1 MSFLEP
7 RVGFSSVF
15 AFPVSLMRH
24 SSSVQIARLFIFLS
38 APMKI
43 FETTRPEFIQ
53 TLHYYSVSKRVTPLY
68 LFSSNLIYFRLKEP
82 IKVRFLDFLV
92 VWWKFTKFLLP
103 CLKLEVS
110 FSLNFAALFIVIR
123 DNSSV
128 LFFSWNCIWFGQKE
142 PIKVEISDFWLLMW
156 NLT

>member
-7 RVGFSSVF
+7 RVGFSSIF
-15 AFPVSLMRH
+15 ASPVSLMRH

-38 APMKI
+38 APMKV
-43 FETTRPEFIQ
+43 FETTRSEFIQ
-53 TLHYYSVSKRVTPLY
+53 TLHYYSVSKRITPLY

-92 VWWKFTKFLLP
+92 VGSKFTKFLLP

-110 FSLNFAALFIVIR
+110 FSLNFAALFSVIR

-128 LFFSWNCIWFGQKE
+128 LFLAETVYDLDKRSPSK
-142 PIKVEISDFWLLMW
+142 
-156 NLT
+156 